1 MKYKTNINFT
11 SFFKDDETFTNHL
24 KQLETEN
31 FDIEEF
37 KKKSL
42 KDQID
47 WYFAKYLEWEKFYS
61 YNEVNSDLDLE
72 NQNYNQN
79 KDIINKI
86 KTKLDELKKVIN
98 REILN
103 INIPLDEYLEKNP
116 DLKEYYMTF
125 YNVLRKKKHSED
137 SILFA
142 KMLPY
147 ISRINSLYSTI
158 MNVEFPSTE
167 IIFRGE
173 PVKLTTSN
181 YNRLMLNASSE
192 EKAVLAST
200 YFESLAKVNKTVS
213 NLLNM
218 RYQIFQDL
226 ADDAGYNSIL
236 EHTLDD
242 DDLNLAITDNL
253 LKTTNLHLDALKK
266 YYSLKKQT
274 LGLEKMHFYDSRDSK
289 TEVKMSFDD
298 AIDNVINALT
308 PLGPTYI
315 EHLKAL
321 LNTGIIDV
329 YPRENKYLGG
339 YHFRNYTQSLIV
351 MNSHDYQKDSYT
363 MAHELGHAVNAS
375 FIKENQKFSNFHFS
389 NFLSEV
395 ASLTNEILMANYYL
409 EKASTDTEKEIILEQ
424 KIKKFIAN
432 VYNSMMWFE
441 FEDNICRAIKTRR
454 PLTADAMLSIY
465 QELYIKY
472 NPEVVVDD
480 YLKYGYIT
488 RLHYFLG
495 YYRYYNFQYAT
506 GIIMATKIANDIKNN
521 ISGSKEK
528 YLEFLKTGGSLKTL
542 DALKVAGLDLTD
554 DKIIADGFKYFQE
567 DVASYEKLVLQR
579 KNN

>member
-42 KDQID
+42 KDQLD

-103 INIPLDEYLEKNP
+103 IDIPLDEYLEKNT

-158 MNVEFPSTE
+158 MNVEFPSEE

-200 YFESLAKVNKTVS
+200 YFASLAKVNKTVS

-236 EHTLDD
+236 EHTLSD

-253 LKTTNLHLDALKK
+253 LKTTNLHLDVLKK

-321 LNTGIIDV
+321 LNTGIMDV

-465 QELYIKY
+465 QDLYIKY

-521 ISGSKEK
+521 IPGSKEK

>member
-42 KDQID
+42 KDQLD

-72 NQNYNQN
+72 DQNYNQN

-103 INIPLDEYLEKNP
+103 IDIPLDEYLEKNT

-158 MNVEFPSTE
+158 MNVEFPSKE

-200 YFESLAKVNKTVS
+200 YFASLAKVNKTVS

-236 EHTLDD
+236 EHTLSD

-253 LKTTNLHLDALKK
+253 LKTTNLHLDVLKK
-266 YYSLKKQT
+266 YYGLKKQT

-321 LNTGIIDV
+321 LNTGIMDV

-521 ISGSKEK
+521 IPGSKEK

>member
-42 KDQID
+42 KDQLD

-72 NQNYNQN
+72 NQNYKQN

-103 INIPLDEYLEKNP
+103 IDIPLDEYLEKNT

-158 MNVEFPSTE
+158 MNVEFPSEE

-192 EKAVLAST
+192 EKAILAST
-200 YFESLAKVNKTVS
+200 YFASLAKVNKTVS

-226 ADDAGYNSIL
+226 AEDAGYNSIL
-236 EHTLDD
+236 EHTLGD

-266 YYSLKKQT
+266 YYLLKKQT

-321 LNTGIIDV
+321 LNTGIMDV

-521 ISGSKEK
+521 IPGSKEK

>member
-42 KDQID
+42 KDQLD

-103 INIPLDEYLEKNP
+103 IDIPLDEYLEKNT

-125 YNVLRKKKHSED
+125 YNVLRKKNHSED

-158 MNVEFPSTE
+158 MNVEFPSEE

-200 YFESLAKVNKTVS
+200 YFESLAKINKTVS

-236 EHTLDD
+236 EHTLGD

-308 PLGPTYI
+308 PLGPIYI

-321 LNTGIIDV
+321 LNTGIMDV

-409 EKASTDTEKEIILEQ
+409 DKASTDTEREIILEQ

-441 FEDNICRAIKTRR
+441 FEDNICMAIKTRR

-521 ISGSKEK
+521 IPGSKEK

>member
-42 KDQID
+42 KDQLD

-103 INIPLDEYLEKNP
+103 IDIPLDEYLEKNT

-158 MNVEFPSTE
+158 MNVEFPSEE

-236 EHTLDD
+236 EHTLSD

-253 LKTTNLHLDALKK
+253 LKTTNLHLDVLKK

-308 PLGPTYI
+308 PLGPIYI

-321 LNTGIIDV
+321 LNTGIMDV

-521 ISGSKEK
+521 IPGSKEK

>member
-42 KDQID
+42 KDQLD

-79 KDIINKI
+79 KDVINKI

-103 INIPLDEYLEKNP
+103 IDIPLDEYLEKNT

-158 MNVEFPSTE
+158 MNVEFPSKE

-236 EHTLDD
+236 EHTLSD

-253 LKTTNLHLDALKK
+253 LKTTNLHLDVLKK
-266 YYSLKKQT
+266 YYGLKKQT

-321 LNTGIIDV
+321 LNTGIMDV

-521 ISGSKEK
+521 IPGSKEK

>member
-24 KQLETEN
+24 KQLENEN

-42 KDQID
+42 KGQLD

-86 KTKLDELKKVIN
+86 KTKLDEIKKVIDA
-98 REILN
+98 EILN
-103 INIPLDEYLEKNP
+103 IDVSLDEYFQENP

-158 MNVEFPSTE
+158 MNVEFPSEE

-236 EHTLDD
+236 EHTLSD

-253 LKTTNLHLDALKK
+253 LKITNLHLDALKK
-266 YYSLKKQT
+266 YYSLKKQA

-298 AIDNVINALT
+298 AIDNIINALT

-315 EHLKAL
+315 ERLKAL
-321 LNTGIIDV
+321 LNTGIMDV

-441 FEDNICRAIKTRR
+441 FEDNICKAIKKGR
-454 PLTADAMLSIY
+454 PLTPDVMLNTY

-521 ISGSKEK
+521 IPSSKEK

-567 DVASYEKLVLQR
+567 DVASYEKLVLKR

>member
-42 KDQID
+42 KDQLD

-103 INIPLDEYLEKNP
+103 IDIPLDEYLEKNT

-158 MNVEFPSTE
+158 MNVEFPSEE

-236 EHTLDD
+236 EHTLSD

-253 LKTTNLHLDALKK
+253 LKTTNLHLDVLKK

-274 LGLEKMHFYDSRDSK
+274 LSLEKMHFYDSRDSK

-315 EHLKAL
+315 ERLKAL
-321 LNTGIIDV
+321 LNTGIMDV

-395 ASLTNEILMANYYL
+395 ASLTNEILIANYYL

-521 ISGSKEK
+521 IPGSKEK

>member
-42 KDQID
+42 KGQLD

-86 KTKLDELKKVIN
+86 KTKLDELKKVIDA
-98 REILN
+98 EILN
-103 INIPLDEYLEKNP
+103 IDVSLDEYFQENQ

-125 YNVLRKKKHSED
+125 YNVLRKKEHKED

-158 MNVEFPSTE
+158 MNVEFPSKE

-181 YNRLMLNASSE
+181 YNHLMLNASSE
-192 EKAVLAST
+192 EKAVLADT

-236 EHTLDD
+236 EYTLGD

-266 YYSLKKQT
+266 YYSLKKQS

-315 EHLKAL
+315 ERLKAL
-321 LNTGIIDV
+321 LNTGIMDV

-409 EKASTDTEKEIILEQ
+409 DKASTDTEKEIILEQ

-441 FEDNICRAIKTRR
+441 FEDNICKAIKKGR
-454 PLTADAMLSIY
+454 PLTPDVMLNTY

-521 ISGSKEK
+521 IPGSKEK

>member
-42 KDQID
+42 KDQLD

-86 KTKLDELKKVIN
+86 KKKLDELKKVIN

-103 INIPLDEYLEKNP
+103 IDIPLDEYLEKNT

-158 MNVEFPSTE
+158 MNVEFPSKE

-192 EKAVLAST
+192 EKAALAST
-200 YFESLAKVNKTVS
+200 YFASLAKVNKTVS

-226 ADDAGYNSIL
+226 AEDAGYNSIL
-236 EHTLDD
+236 EHTLGD

-308 PLGPTYI
+308 PLGPIYI

-321 LNTGIIDV
+321 LNTGIMDV

-521 ISGSKEK
+521 IPGSKEK

>member
-11 SFFKDDETFTNHL
+11 SLFKDDETFTNHL
-24 KQLETEN
+24 KQLENEN

-42 KDQID
+42 KDQLD
-47 WYFAKYLEWEKFYS
+47 WYFAKYLEWEKIYS
-61 YNEVNSDLDLE
+61 YNEVNSDLDLA

-79 KDIINKI
+79 KDIINKV

-103 INIPLDEYLEKNP
+103 IDIPLDEYLEKNP

-158 MNVEFPSTE
+158 MNVEFPSEE

-173 PVKLTTSN
+173 PVKLTKIN

-200 YFESLAKVNKTVS
+200 YFASLAKVNKTVS

-236 EHTLDD
+236 EH
-242 DDLNLAITDNL
+242 NL
-253 LKTTNLHLDALKK
+253 LKATNLHLDALKK
-266 YYSLKKQT
+266 YYSLKKQA

-321 LNTGIIDV
+321 LNTGIMDV
-329 YPRENKYLGG
+329 YP
-339 YHFRNYTQSLIV
+339 
-351 MNSHDYQKDSYT
+351 
-363 MAHELGHAVNAS
+363 
-375 FIKENQKFSNFHFS
+375 
-389 NFLSEV
+389 
-395 ASLTNEILMANYYL
+395 
-409 EKASTDTEKEIILEQ
+409 
-424 KIKKFIAN
+424 
-432 VYNSMMWFE
+432 
-441 FEDNICRAIKTRR
+441 
-454 PLTADAMLSIY
+454 
-465 QELYIKY
+465 
-472 NPEVVVDD
+472 
-480 YLKYGYIT
+480 
-488 RLHYFLG
+488 
-495 YYRYYNFQYAT
+495 
-506 GIIMATKIANDIKNN
+506 
-521 ISGSKEK
+521 
-528 YLEFLKTGGSLKTL
+528 
-542 DALKVAGLDLTD
+542 
-554 DKIIADGFKYFQE
+554 
-567 DVASYEKLVLQR
+567 
-579 KNN
+579 

>member
-24 KQLETEN
+24 KQLENEN

-42 KDQID
+42 KGQLD

-86 KTKLDELKKVIN
+86 KTKLDEIKKVIDA
-98 REILN
+98 EILN
-103 INIPLDEYLEKNP
+103 IDVSLDEYFQENP

-158 MNVEFPSTE
+158 MNVEFPSEE

-192 EKAVLAST
+192 EKAVLADT

-236 EHTLDD
+236 EYTLSD

-321 LNTGIIDV
+321 LNTGIMDV

-441 FEDNICRAIKTRR
+441 FEDNICKAIKKGR
-454 PLTADAMLSIY
+454 PLTPDVMLNTY

-521 ISGSKEK
+521 IPSSKEK

-567 DVASYEKLVLQR
+567 DVASYEKLVLKR

>member
-11 SFFKDDETFTNHL
+11 SFFNDDETFTNHL

-42 KDQID
+42 KDQLD

-103 INIPLDEYLEKNP
+103 IDIPLDEYLEKNT

-158 MNVEFPSTE
+158 MNVEFPSEE

-236 EHTLDD
+236 EHTLSD

-253 LKTTNLHLDALKK
+253 LKTTNLHLDVLKK

-274 LGLEKMHFYDSRDSK
+274 LSLEKMHFYDSRDSK

-315 EHLKAL
+315 ERLKAL
-321 LNTGIIDV
+321 LNTGIMDV

-521 ISGSKEK
+521 IPGSKEK

>member
-1 MKYKTNINFT
+1 MKYKTNINFA
-11 SFFKDDETFTNHL
+11 SFFKDDETFINHL

-37 KKKSL
+37 EKKSL
-42 KDQID
+42 KSQLD

-61 YNEVNSDLDLE
+61 YNEVKSDLDLE

-86 KTKLDELKKVIN
+86 KTKLDELKKVIDA
-98 REILN
+98 EILN
-103 INIPLDEYLEKNP
+103 IDVSLDEYFQENP

-125 YNVLRKKKHSED
+125 YNVLRKKEHKED

-158 MNVEFPSTE
+158 MNVEFPSEE

-192 EKAVLAST
+192 EKAVLADT

-236 EHTLDD
+236 EYTLGD

-266 YYSLKKQT
+266 YYSLKKQS

-315 EHLKAL
+315 ERLKAL
-321 LNTGIIDV
+321 LNTGIMDV

-409 EKASTDTEKEIILEQ
+409 EKAITDTEKEIILEQ

-441 FEDNICRAIKTRR
+441 FEDNICKAIKKGR
-454 PLTADAMLSIY
+454 PLTPDAMLNIY
-465 QELYIKY
+465 QDLYIKY

-521 ISGSKEK
+521 IPGSKEK

-567 DVASYEKLVLQR
+567 DVASYEKLVLKR

>member
-11 SFFKDDETFTNHL
+11 SLFKDDETFTNHL
-24 KQLETEN
+24 KQLENEN

-42 KDQID
+42 KDQLD
-47 WYFAKYLEWEKFYS
+47 WYFAKYLEWEKIYS
-61 YNEVNSDLDLE
+61 YNEVNSDLDLA

-98 REILN
+98 TEILN
-103 INIPLDEYLEKNP
+103 IDIPLDEYLEENP

-125 YNVLRKKKHSED
+125 YNVLRKKEHSED

-147 ISRINSLYSTI
+147 ISKINSLYSTI
-158 MNVEFPSTE
+158 MNVEFPSEE

-181 YNRLMLNASSE
+181 YNRLMLNANSE

-236 EHTLDD
+236 EHTLGD

-253 LKTTNLHLDALKK
+253 LKTTNLHLDAIKK
-266 YYSLKKQT
+266 YYSLKKQS

-289 TEVKMSFDD
+289 TEVKMDFDD
-298 AIDNVINALT
+298 AIDNVINALS

-315 EHLKAL
+315 ERLKAL

-441 FEDNICRAIKTRR
+441 FEDNICKAIKNGR
-454 PLTADAMLSIY
+454 PLTPDAMLSIY

-506 GIIMATKIANDIKNN
+506 GIIMATKIATDIKNN
-521 ISGSKEK
+521 IPGSKEK
-528 YLEFLKTGGSLKTL
+528 YLEFLKIGGSLKTL

-567 DVASYEKLVLQR
+567 DVASYEKLVLKR

>member
-42 KDQID
+42 KDQLD

-103 INIPLDEYLEKNP
+103 IDIPLDEYLEKNT

-125 YNVLRKKKHSED
+125 YNVLRKKNHSED

-158 MNVEFPSTE
+158 MNVEFPSEE

-200 YFESLAKVNKTVS
+200 YFESLAKINKTVS

-236 EHTLDD
+236 EHTLGD

-321 LNTGIIDV
+321 LNTGIMDV

-409 EKASTDTEKEIILEQ
+409 DKASTDTEKEIILEQ

-521 ISGSKEK
+521 IPGSKEK

>member
-42 KDQID
+42 KGQLD

-61 YNEVNSDLDLE
+61 YNEINSDLDLE

-103 INIPLDEYLEKNP
+103 IDIPLDEYLEKNP

-158 MNVEFPSTE
+158 MNVEFPSEE

-173 PVKLTTSN
+173 PVKLTTNN

-200 YFESLAKVNKTVS
+200 YFASLAKVNKTVS

-236 EHTLDD
+236 EHTLGD

-321 LNTGIIDV
+321 LNTGIMDV

-409 EKASTDTEKEIILEQ
+409 DKASTDTEKEIILEQ

-454 PLTADAMLSIY
+454 PLTTDAMLSIY

-521 ISGSKEK
+521 IPGSKEK

>member
-42 KDQID
+42 KDQLD

-61 YNEVNSDLDLE
+61 YNEVNSDLDLA

-79 KDIINKI
+79 KDVINKI

-103 INIPLDEYLEKNP
+103 IDIPLDEYLEKNT

-158 MNVEFPSTE
+158 MNVEFPSKE

-236 EHTLDD
+236 EHTLSD

-253 LKTTNLHLDALKK
+253 LKTTNLHLDVLKK

-321 LNTGIIDV
+321 LNTGIMDV

-472 NPEVVVDD
+472 NPEIVVDD

-521 ISGSKEK
+521 IPGSKEK

>member
-42 KDQID
+42 KDQLD

-103 INIPLDEYLEKNP
+103 IDIPLDEYLEKNT

-158 MNVEFPSTE
+158 MNVEFPSEE

-192 EKAVLAST
+192 EKAILAST
-200 YFESLAKVNKTVS
+200 YFASLAKVNKTVS

-226 ADDAGYNSIL
+226 AEDAGYNSIL
-236 EHTLDD
+236 EHTLGD

-266 YYSLKKQT
+266 YYLLKKQT

-321 LNTGIIDV
+321 LNTGIMDV

-521 ISGSKEK
+521 IPGSKEK

>member
-11 SFFKDDETFTNHL
+11 SLFKDDETFTNHL
-24 KQLETEN
+24 KQLENEN

-42 KDQID
+42 KDQLD
-47 WYFAKYLEWEKFYS
+47 WYFAKYLEWEKIYS
-61 YNEVNSDLDLE
+61 YNEVNSDLDLA

-98 REILN
+98 TEILN
-103 INIPLDEYLEKNP
+103 IDIPLDEYLEENP
-116 DLKEYYMTF
+116 DLKEYHMTF
-125 YNVLRKKKHSED
+125 YNVLRKKEHSED

-158 MNVEFPSTE
+158 MNVEFPSEE

-181 YNRLMLNASSE
+181 YNRLMLNANSE

-200 YFESLAKVNKTVS
+200 YFESLAKINKTVS

-236 EHTLDD
+236 EHTLGD

-253 LKTTNLHLDALKK
+253 LKTTNLHLDAIKK
-266 YYSLKKQT
+266 YYSLKKQS

-315 EHLKAL
+315 ERLKAL

-375 FIKENQKFSNFHFS
+375 FIKENQKLSNFHFS

-441 FEDNICRAIKTRR
+441 FEDNICKAIKNGR
-454 PLTADAMLSIY
+454 PLTPDAMLSIY

-521 ISGSKEK
+521 IPGSKEK
-528 YLEFLKTGGSLKTL
+528 YLEFLKIGGSLKTL
-542 DALKVAGLDLTD
+542 DALKIAGLDLTD

-567 DVASYEKLVLQR
+567 DVASYEKLVLKR

>member
-42 KDQID
+42 KDQLD

-103 INIPLDEYLEKNP
+103 IDIPLDEYLEKNT

-158 MNVEFPSTE
+158 MNVEFPSEE

-236 EHTLDD
+236 EHTLSD

-253 LKTTNLHLDALKK
+253 LKTTNLHLDVLKK

-274 LGLEKMHFYDSRDSK
+274 LSLEKMHFYDSRDSK

-321 LNTGIIDV
+321 LNTGIMDV

-521 ISGSKEK
+521 IPGSKEK

>member
-42 KDQID
+42 KDQLD

-103 INIPLDEYLEKNP
+103 IDIPLDEYLEKNT

-158 MNVEFPSTE
+158 MNVEFPSEE

-192 EKAVLAST
+192 EKAILAST
-200 YFESLAKVNKTVS
+200 YFASLAKVNKTVS

-226 ADDAGYNSIL
+226 AEDAGYNSIL
-236 EHTLDD
+236 EHTLGD

-321 LNTGIIDV
+321 LNTGIMDV

-521 ISGSKEK
+521 IPGSKEK

>member
-42 KDQID
+42 KDQLD

-103 INIPLDEYLEKNP
+103 IDIPLDEYLEKNT

-158 MNVEFPSTE
+158 MNVEFPSEE

-200 YFESLAKVNKTVS
+200 YFASLAKVNKTVS

-236 EHTLDD
+236 EHTLSD

-253 LKTTNLHLDALKK
+253 LKTTNLHLDVLKK

-321 LNTGIIDV
+321 LNTGIMDV

-521 ISGSKEK
+521 IPGSKEK

>member
-11 SFFKDDETFTNHL
+11 SLFKDDETFTNHL
-24 KQLETEN
+24 KQLENEN

-42 KDQID
+42 KDQLD
-47 WYFAKYLEWEKFYS
+47 WYFAKYLEWEKIYS
-61 YNEVNSDLDLE
+61 YNEVNSDLDLA

-79 KDIINKI
+79 KDIINKV

-103 INIPLDEYLEKNP
+103 IDIPLNEYLEENP

-125 YNVLRKKKHSED
+125 YNVLRKKEHSED

-158 MNVEFPSTE
+158 MNVEFPSEE
-167 IIFRGE
+167 IDFRGE
-173 PVKLTTSN
+173 LVKLTTSN
-181 YNRLMLNASSE
+181 YNRLMLNANSE

-200 YFESLAKVNKTVS
+200 YFESLAKINKTVS

-236 EHTLDD
+236 EHTLGD

-253 LKTTNLHLDALKK
+253 LKTTNLHLDAIKK
-266 YYSLKKQT
+266 YYSLKKQS

-308 PLGPTYI
+308 PLGPTYN
-315 EHLKAL
+315 ERLKAL

-441 FEDNICRAIKTRR
+441 FEDNICKAIKNGR
-454 PLTADAMLSIY
+454 PLTPDAMLSIY

-521 ISGSKEK
+521 IPGSKEK
-528 YLEFLKTGGSLKTL
+528 YLEFLKIGGSLKTL

-567 DVASYEKLVLQR
+567 DVASYEKLVLKR

>member
-42 KDQID
+42 KDQLD

-72 NQNYNQN
+72 DQNYNQN

-103 INIPLDEYLEKNP
+103 IDIPLDEYLEKNT

-158 MNVEFPSTE
+158 MNVEFPSKE

-200 YFESLAKVNKTVS
+200 YFASLAKVNKTVS

-236 EHTLDD
+236 EHTLSD

-253 LKTTNLHLDALKK
+253 LKTTNLHLDVLKK

-321 LNTGIIDV
+321 LNTGIMDV

-363 MAHELGHAVNAS
+363 MAHELGHAVNTS

-409 EKASTDTEKEIILEQ
+409 DKASTDTEKEIILEQ

-521 ISGSKEK
+521 IPGSKEK

>member
-42 KDQID
+42 KDQLD

-103 INIPLDEYLEKNP
+103 IDIPLDEYLEKNT

-158 MNVEFPSTE
+158 MNVEFPSEE

-236 EHTLDD
+236 EHTLSD

-253 LKTTNLHLDALKK
+253 LKTTNLHLDVLKK

-315 EHLKAL
+315 ERLKAL
-321 LNTGIIDV
+321 LNTGIMDV

-521 ISGSKEK
+521 IPGSKEK

>member
-1 MKYKTNINFT
+1 MKYKTNINFNV
-11 SFFKDDETFTNHL
+11 FFKDDETFTNHL
-24 KQLETEN
+24 KQLENEN
-31 FDIEEF
+31 FDIEKF

-42 KDQID
+42 KDQLD
-47 WYFAKYLEWEKFYS
+47 WYYSKYLEWEKIYS
-61 YNEVNSDLDLE
+61 YNEVNFDLDLA

-79 KDIINKI
+79 KDVINKI
-86 KTKLDELKKVIN
+86 KTKLDGLKKVIDA
-98 REILN
+98 EILN
-103 INIPLDEYLEKNP
+103 IDVSLDEYFQENP

-125 YNVLRKKKHSED
+125 YNVLRKKEHKED

-158 MNVEFPSTE
+158 MNVEFPSEE

-181 YNRLMLNASSE
+181 YNRLMLNSSTE
-192 EKAVLAST
+192 EKAILAAT

-226 ADDAGYNSIL
+226 ADDADYNSIL
-236 EHTLDD
+236 EHTLGD

-253 LKTTNLHLDALKK
+253 LKATNLHLDALKK

-308 PLGPTYI
+308 PLGTTYI

-409 EKASTDTEKEIILEQ
+409 DKASTDTEKEIILEQ

-441 FEDNICRAIKTRR
+441 FEDNICRAIKNGR
-454 PLTADAMLSIY
+454 PLTPDAMLSIY
-465 QELYIKY
+465 QELFIKY
-472 NPEVVVDD
+472 NPGVVIDD

-521 ISGSKEK
+521 IHGSKEK
-528 YLEFLKTGGSLKTL
+528 YLEFLKIGGSLKTL

-567 DVASYEKLVLQR
+567 DVTSYEKLVLKR

>member
-42 KDQID
+42 KDQLD

-79 KDIINKI
+79 KDVINKI

-103 INIPLDEYLEKNP
+103 IDIPLDEYLEKNT

-158 MNVEFPSTE
+158 MNVEFPSKE

-236 EHTLDD
+236 EHTLSD

-253 LKTTNLHLDALKK
+253 LKTTNLHLDVLKK

-321 LNTGIIDV
+321 LNTGIMDV

-480 YLKYGYIT
+480 YLKYGYIN

-521 ISGSKEK
+521 IPGSKEK

>member
-42 KDQID
+42 KGQLD

-86 KTKLDELKKVIN
+86 KTKLDELKKVIDA
-98 REILN
+98 EILN
-103 INIPLDEYLEKNP
+103 IDVSLDEYLEKNP

-125 YNVLRKKKHSED
+125 YNVLRKKEHKED

-158 MNVEFPSTE
+158 MNVEFPSEE

-192 EKAVLAST
+192 EKAVLADT

-236 EHTLDD
+236 EYTLGD

-266 YYSLKKQT
+266 YYSLKKQS

-315 EHLKAL
+315 ERLKAL
-321 LNTGIIDV
+321 LNTGIMDV

-441 FEDNICRAIKTRR
+441 FEDNICKAIKKGR
-454 PLTADAMLSIY
+454 PLTPDVMLNTY

-521 ISGSKEK
+521 IPSSKEK

-567 DVASYEKLVLQR
+567 DVASYEKLVLKR

>member
-42 KDQID
+42 KDQLD

-103 INIPLDEYLEKNP
+103 IDIPLDEYLEKNT

-158 MNVEFPSTE
+158 MNVEFPSKE

-236 EHTLDD
+236 EHTLSD

-253 LKTTNLHLDALKK
+253 LKTTNLHLDVLKK

-315 EHLKAL
+315 ERLKAL
-321 LNTGIIDV
+321 LNTGIMDV

-521 ISGSKEK
+521 IPGSKEK
-528 YLEFLKTGGSLKTL
+528 YLEFLKKGGSLKTL

>member
-42 KDQID
+42 KDQLD

-103 INIPLDEYLEKNP
+103 VDIPLDEYLEKNP

-158 MNVEFPSTE
+158 MNVEFPSEE

-226 ADDAGYNSIL
+226 AEDAGYNSIL
-236 EHTLDD
+236 EHTLSD

-321 LNTGIIDV
+321 LNTGIMDV

-409 EKASTDTEKEIILEQ
+409 DKASTDTEKEIILEQ

-441 FEDNICRAIKTRR
+441 FEDNICRAIKNGR
-454 PLTADAMLSIY
+454 PLTTDAMLGIY

-495 YYRYYNFQYAT
+495 YYCYYNFQYAT

-521 ISGSKEK
+521 IPGSKEK

>member
-236 EHTLDD
+236 EHTLGD

-321 LNTGIIDV
+321 LNTGIMDV

-495 YYRYYNFQYAT
+495 SYRYYNFQYAT

-521 ISGSKEK
+521 IPGSKEK

>member
-86 KTKLDELKKVIN
+86 KTKLDELKKAIN

-226 ADDAGYNSIL
+226 AEDAGYNSIL
-236 EHTLDD
+236 EHTLGD

-321 LNTGIIDV
+321 LNTGIMDV

-409 EKASTDTEKEIILEQ
+409 DKASTDTEKEIILEQ

-495 YYRYYNFQYAT
+495 SYRYYNFQYAT

-521 ISGSKEK
+521 IPGSKEK

>member
-11 SFFKDDETFTNHL
+11 SLFKDDETFTNHL
-24 KQLETEN
+24 KQLENEN

-42 KDQID
+42 KDQLD
-47 WYFAKYLEWEKFYS
+47 WYFAKYLEWEKIYS
-61 YNEVNSDLDLE
+61 YNEVNSDLDLA

-98 REILN
+98 TEILN
-103 INIPLDEYLEKNP
+103 IDIPLNEYLEENP

-125 YNVLRKKKHSED
+125 YNVLRKKEHSED

-158 MNVEFPSTE
+158 MNVEFPSEE

-181 YNRLMLNASSE
+181 YNRLMLNASAE

-200 YFESLAKVNKTVS
+200 YFASLAKVNKTVS

-226 ADDAGYNSIL
+226 AEDAGYNSIL
-236 EHTLDD
+236 EHTLGD

-266 YYSLKKQT
+266 YYLLKKQT

-321 LNTGIIDV
+321 LNTGIMDV

-521 ISGSKEK
+521 IPGSKEK

>member
-11 SFFKDDETFTNHL
+11 SLFKDDETFTNHL
-24 KQLETEN
+24 KQLENEN

-42 KDQID
+42 KDQLD
-47 WYFAKYLEWEKFYS
+47 WYFAKYLEWEKIYS
-61 YNEVNSDLDLE
+61 YNEVNSDLDLA

-98 REILN
+98 TEILN
-103 INIPLDEYLEKNP
+103 IDIPLDEYLEENP

-125 YNVLRKKKHSED
+125 YNVLRKKEHSED

-158 MNVEFPSTE
+158 MNVEFPSEE

-181 YNRLMLNASSE
+181 YNRLMLNANSE

-200 YFESLAKVNKTVS
+200 YFESLAKINKTVS

-236 EHTLDD
+236 EHTLGD

-253 LKTTNLHLDALKK
+253 LKITNLHLDAIKK
-266 YYSLKKQT
+266 YYSLKKQS

-321 LNTGIIDV
+321 LNTGIMDV

-441 FEDNICRAIKTRR
+441 FEDNICKAIKNGR
-454 PLTADAMLSIY
+454 PLTPDAMLSIY

-495 YYRYYNFQYAT
+495 SYRYYNFQYAT

-521 ISGSKEK
+521 ILGSKEK

-567 DVASYEKLVLQR
+567 DVASYEKLVLKR

>member
-42 KDQID
+42 KDQLD

-86 KTKLDELKKVIN
+86 KTKLDELKKAIN

-103 INIPLDEYLEKNP
+103 IDIPLDEYLEKNP

-158 MNVEFPSTE
+158 MNVEFPSKE

-173 PVKLTTSN
+173 PVKITTSN

-192 EKAVLAST
+192 EKAALAST
-200 YFESLAKVNKTVS
+200 YFASLAKVNKTVS

-226 ADDAGYNSIL
+226 AEDAGYNSIL
-236 EHTLDD
+236 EHTLGD

-321 LNTGIIDV
+321 LNTGIMDV

-409 EKASTDTEKEIILEQ
+409 DKASTDTEKEIILEQ

-495 YYRYYNFQYAT
+495 SYRYYNFQYAT

-521 ISGSKEK
+521 IPGSKEK

>member
-11 SFFKDDETFTNHL
+11 SLFKDDETFINHL
-24 KQLETEN
+24 KQLENEN

-42 KDQID
+42 KEQLD
-47 WYFAKYLEWEKFYS
+47 WYFAKYLEWEKIYS
-61 YNEVNSDLDLE
+61 YNEVNSDLDLA
-72 NQNYNQN
+72 NQKYNQN
-79 KDIINKI
+79 KDIINKT

-103 INIPLDEYLEKNP
+103 IDIPLDEYLEENP

-125 YNVLRKKKHSED
+125 YNVLRKKKHLED

-158 MNVEFPSTE
+158 MNVEFPSEE
-167 IIFRGE
+167 IDFRNE
-173 PVKLTTSN
+173 HVKLTTSN
-181 YNRLMLNASSE
+181 YNRLMLNANIE

-226 ADDAGYNSIL
+226 AIEAGYNSIL
-236 EHTLDD
+236 EHTLGD

-274 LGLEKMHFYDSRDSK
+274 LGLETMHFYDIWNS
-289 TEVKMSFDD
+289 TFEVKMSFDE

-315 EHLKAL
+315 SHLKEL
-321 LNTGIIDV
+321 LDTGIIDV

-389 NFLSEV
+389 NFLSGV

-409 EKASTDTEKEIILEQ
+409 EKASTDNEKEIILEQ
-424 KIKKFIAN
+424 KIKKFITN

-441 FEDNICRAIKTRR
+441 FEDNICRAIKNGR
-454 PLTADAMLSIY
+454 PLTPDAMLSIY

-480 YLKYGYIT
+480 
-488 RLHYFLG
+488 
-495 YYRYYNFQYAT
+495 
-506 GIIMATKIANDIKNN
+506 
-521 ISGSKEK
+521 
-528 YLEFLKTGGSLKTL
+528 
-542 DALKVAGLDLTD
+542 
-554 DKIIADGFKYFQE
+554 
-567 DVASYEKLVLQR
+567 
-579 KNN
+579 

>member
-42 KDQID
+42 KDQLD

-103 INIPLDEYLEKNP
+103 IDIPLDEYLEKNT

-158 MNVEFPSTE
+158 MNVEFPSEE

-236 EHTLDD
+236 EHTLSD

-253 LKTTNLHLDALKK
+253 LKTTNLHLDVLKK

-321 LNTGIIDV
+321 LNTGIMDV

-409 EKASTDTEKEIILEQ
+409 DKASTDTEKEIILEQ

-521 ISGSKEK
+521 IPGSKEK

>member
-42 KDQID
+42 KDQLD

-98 REILN
+98 SEILN
-103 INIPLDEYLEKNP
+103 IDISLDEYLEKNP

-158 MNVEFPSTE
+158 MNVEFPNEE

-200 YFESLAKVNKTVS
+200 YFASLAKVNKTVS

-226 ADDAGYNSIL
+226 AEDAGYNSIL
-236 EHTLDD
+236 EHTLGD

-253 LKTTNLHLDALKK
+253 LKITNLHLDALKK

-321 LNTGIIDV
+321 LNTGIMDV

-409 EKASTDTEKEIILEQ
+409 DKASTDTEKEIILEQ

-472 NPEVVVDD
+472 SPEVVVDD

-495 YYRYYNFQYAT
+495 SYRYYNFQYAT

-521 ISGSKEK
+521 IPGSKEK

>member
-11 SFFKDDETFTNHL
+11 SFFKDDDTFTNHL

-42 KDQID
+42 KGQLD

-103 INIPLDEYLEKNP
+103 IDIPLDEYLEKNP

-158 MNVEFPSTE
+158 MNVEFPSEE

-226 ADDAGYNSIL
+226 AEDAGYNSIL
-236 EHTLDD
+236 EHTLGD

-266 YYSLKKQT
+266 YYGLKKQT
-274 LGLEKMHFYDSRDSK
+274 LGLEKMYFYDSRDSK
-289 TEVKMSFDD
+289 TEVKMSFAD

-308 PLGPTYI
+308 PLGPIYI

-321 LNTGIIDV
+321 LNTGIMDV

-409 EKASTDTEKEIILEQ
+409 DKASTDTEKEIILEQ

-521 ISGSKEK
+521 IPGSKEK